1 MNILS
6 LENHGKDLENFLKF
20 TAILGI
26 KPMGLDLCAIT
37 VPYLRA
43 TSLAQ
48 VLLRINTHTKA
59 ESPLTPSELW
69 HIVAPWVNGL
79 IRRSLALCKVI

>member
-6 LENHGKDLENFLKF
+6 LENHRKDLENFFKF
-20 TAILGI
+20 TVILGI
-26 KPMGLDLCAIT
+26 KPMGLDLCAVP

-59 ESPLTPSELW
+59 ESPLTLSELW